1 MGSSTLS
8 ETDAPALR
16 KLCCHH
22 LKKCGGT
29 SFNAWLDTQYP
40 VYPDDLRAKQ
50 KQIFG
55 EQSEEGSPYMN
66 HRAKVRRFA
75 SSIFENRDLT
85 HTHLGLVCRAPAGAF
100 RMTMLRNAQ
109 DRLLSQVRDYRRL
122 SAQSMATANP
132 IALRAIKDAKAMPLR
147 AFLIKHSDQVQGH
160 HMYFDN
166 YMVRALAYNRLGL
179 LAERVEDVQQI
190 LPVALDVLEQDMDF
204 VGILE
209 QGTANNAVL
218 ASALDWMPVTYVPV
232 LNQTSRALLDADEV
246 QDAQDVINRLT
257 AQDALLYEAATDL
270 FDAARA
276 KYPTRQK
283 DEYENGPL
291 QRRFAA
297 INHHAGHQVV
307 GLDLAQ
313 PFVAT
318 GHDGRVQIPDGRYC
332 IYVRFGTAFETYIQ
346 TPAQVGFTLKLDMGW
361 RPNDSVIENLKFAV
375 NGTACAFDADIDAE
389 TLTVSVPPQPRE
401 FCLLSISL
409 ADQNLEEP
417 RGLQIFGA
425 TIIQQS

>member
-1 MGSSTLS
+1 LS
-8 ETDAPALR
+8 ETEAPALR

-40 VYPDDLRAKQ
+40 AYSDDFRARQ

-55 EQSEEGSPYMN
+55 ETIKPGNPYMK
-66 HRAKVRRFA
+66 HRDKVQSFA
-75 SSIFENRDLT
+75 SYMFETRDLT
-85 HTHLGLVCRAPAGAF
+85 HTHLGLVCRAPPGTF
-100 RMTMLRNAQ
+100 RFTMLRNAQ

-122 SAQSMATANP
+122 SPQSMATANP

-147 AFLIKHSDQVQGH
+147 AFLVKHSEQAQGH
-160 HMYFDN
+160 HIYFDN

-179 LAERVEDVQQI
+179 LAERIDDAQQI

-209 QGTANNAVL
+209 HGTANNAVL
-218 ASALDWMPVTYVPV
+218 SSVLDWMPVTYVPV

-246 QDAQDVINRLT
+246 QDAQDVIKRLT
-257 AQDALLYEAATDL
+257 AQDAILYEAGTKL
-270 FDAARA
+270 FEAAQA
-276 KYPTRQK
+276 KHPTRHK

-297 INHHAGHQVV
+297 INHRAGQKVL

-332 IYVRFGTAFETYIQ
+332 IYVRFGVPFETYIQ
-346 TPAQVGFTLKLDMGW
+346 TPVGVEFKLNLHIGW
-361 RPNDSVIENLKFAV
+361 RPNDKVINDLTFAIDGV
-375 NGTACAFDADIDAE
+375 ASAFITDFETE
-389 TLTVSVPPQPRE
+389 TLTVSLPPQTRE
-401 FCLLSISL
+401 FCLLNL
-409 ADQNLEEP
+409 LLLDQNLEEP
-417 RGLQIFGA
+417 RGLQVFGVTVA
-425 TIIQQS
+425 Q